1 MPRKRKYTG
10 HQNPDAHRANIERTR
25 SGAAGKH
32 QDARY
37 RRARTRAAARAQA
50 KRDFLS
56 PIA

>member
-32 QDARY
+32 QDKRDK
-37 RRARTRAAARAQA
+37 RARTRAANIAKA